1 MDIIVMGPPGAGK
14 GTQAHTIAAARTVPH
29 VATGDLFRDAV
40 HRETPLGQEA
50 RVYMERG
57 ELVPD
62 AVTVAL
68 VLERL
73 EQPDAAQGVV
83 FDGFPRTLAQA
94 QALDTAFAARARRVQ
109 HAVYLNVPREAI
121 LRRVS
126 GRWLCDSCQAPY
138 HTLYHP
144 PSAAGYCDA
153 CGGVLAQR
161 SDDRR
166 ETAERRLDVY
176 LEQTAP
182 VIDYY
187 RQRGV
192 LREVDG
198 DRPIEDIQRD
208 VLAAV
213 AATVARL

>member
-14 GTQAHTIAAARTVPH
+14 GTQAHAIANACTLPH

-62 AVTVAL
+62 TLSVAL
-68 VLERL
+68 LLERL
-73 EQPDAAQGVV
+73 APTDAARGVV
-83 FDGFPRTLAQA
+83 LDGFPRTLAQA
-94 QALDTAFAARARRVQ
+94 QTLDAALAAHARRVQ

-121 LRRVS
+121 LQRVC
-126 GRWLCDSCQAPY
+126 GRWLCETCQAPY
-138 HTLYHP
+138 HTLYRP
-144 PSAAGYCDA
+144 PAVAGCCDA
-153 CGGVLAQR
+153 CAGVLSQR

-192 LREVDG
+192 LREVNG
-198 DRPIEDIQRD
+198 DQPIED
-208 VLAAV
+208 
-213 AATVARL
+213 

>member
-1 MDIIVMGPPGAGK
+1 MSMDIIVMGPPGAGK
-14 GTQAHTIAAARTVPH
+14 GTQAHAIADARTLPH

-62 AVTVAL
+62 AVTVAI

-73 EQPDAAQGVV
+73 EQSDAARGVV
-83 FDGFPRTLAQA
+83 LDGFPRTFAQA
-94 QALDTAFAARARRVQ
+94 QALDTALAARARRVQ

-126 GRWLCDSCQAPY
+126 GRWLCDTCQAAY
-138 HTLYHP
+138 HTLYRP
-144 PSAAGYCDA
+144 PSVAGRCDA

-161 SDDRR
+161 IDDRR

-192 LREVDG
+192 LREVNG
-198 DRPIEDIQRD
+198 DQPIADVQRE
-208 VLAAV
+208 VLAVV
-213 AATVARL
+213 AALR